1 VLDGGLRRW
10 KALDLP
16 LVSGAPEAAVARRFE
31 AGFRPELVCSIGQ
44 MRDLLGAPQVAIVDA
59 RSPGRFAGSEPEP
72 RPGVRS
78 GHIPGSR
85 NVPYRSLVDE
95 TSGEMKTPSEIAA
108 TFETAGTDVAGAVV
122 TTCGTGVTAAILA
135 LGLFRLGRSDVAVYD
150 GSWTE
155 WGGRADTPI
164 A

>member
-1 VLDGGLRRW
+1 
-10 KALDLP
+10 
-16 LVSGAPEAAVARRFE
+16 
-31 AGFRPELVCSIGQ
+31 
-44 MRDLLGAPQVAIVDA
+44 M
-59 RSPGRFAGSEPEP
+59 
-72 RPGVRS
+72 
-78 GHIPGSR
+78 
-85 NVPYRSLVDE
+85 PYRSLVDE

-135 LGLFRLGRSDVAVYD
+135 LALFRLGRIDVAVYD